1 MSDFSFPVTSM
12 QQRPLTV
19 AVLLTHAER
28 HHGDTEIVSRRVEGD
43 RHRTDWRN
51 PRLAPTQLAWIVD
64 DADDRIVCCDAT
76 FAPLVQALRPQCP
89 GVLYTHQATVL
100 HACAGALPDA
110 LNLSARTRVLPCAT
124 ALAGAKLVLPGP
136 ALDRASLY
144 ALMEAE
150 GVDLAANHDHDA
162 LEDGW
167 FRTGDVA
174 TIDADGYLTI
184 TDRAKDLIKSG
195 GEWIS
200 SMEVENLATGKVL
213 KQVLRERFGAA
224 ARALAQP
231 AVEGAQA

>member
-1 MSDFSFPVTSM
+1 M

-19 AVLLTHAER
+19 AALLTHAER
-28 HHGDTEIVSRRVEGD
+28 HHGDTEIVSRRVERD
-43 RHRTDWRN
+43 RHRTDWRT

-76 FAPLVQALRPQCP
+76 LAPLVQALRPQCP
-89 GVLYTHQATVL
+89 GVLHTHRAPVL

-110 LNLSARTRVLPCAT
+110 LNLSARTRVLPYAA
-124 ALAGAKLVLPGP
+124 ALTDAKLVLPGP
-136 ALDRASLY
+136 ALDGASLY

-167 FRTGDVA
+167 LRTGDVA

-195 GEWIS
+195 VEWIS
-200 SMEVENLATGKVL
+200 SVEVESLATGKVL

-231 AVEGAQA
+231 AVEGAQP

>member
-1 MSDFSFPVTSM
+1 
-12 QQRPLTV
+12 
-19 AVLLTHAER
+19 
-28 HHGDTEIVSRRVEGD
+28 
-43 RHRTDWRN
+43 
-51 PRLAPTQLAWIVD
+51 
-64 DADDRIVCCDAT
+64 
-76 FAPLVQALRPQCP
+76 
-89 GVLYTHQATVL
+89 
-100 HACAGALPDA
+100 
-110 LNLSARTRVLPCAT
+110 
-124 ALAGAKLVLPGP
+124 
-136 ALDRASLY
+136 SLY

-150 GVDLAANHDHDA
+150 GVDLAADHDHDA

-174 TIDADGYLTI
+174 TIDADGDLTI

-200 SMEVENLATGKVL
+200 SVEVENLATGKVL

>member
-1 MSDFSFPVTSM
+1 M

-19 AVLLTHAER
+19 ASLLTHAER

-43 RHRTDWRN
+43 LHRTDWRN
-51 PRLAPTQLAWIVD
+51 PRLAPTQLAWIIN

-76 FAPLVQALRPQCP
+76 LAPLVQALRPQCP
-89 GVLYTHQATVL
+89 GVLYTHQVTVL

-110 LNLSARTRVLPCAT
+110 LNPSARTR
-124 ALAGAKLVLPGP
+124 VLPGP

-144 ALMEAE
+144 ALVEAE
-150 GVDLAANHDHDA
+150 GVDLAANRYHDA

-200 SMEVENLATGKVL
+200 SVEVENLATGKVL